1 MGKQETL
8 EREEERE
15 VIWTGRKR
23 RKRRQ
28 NEGVRK
34 TKTEIKEVVKY
45 NSK

>member
-23 RKRRQ
+23 RKR
-28 NEGVRK
+28 
-34 TKTEIKEVVKY
+34 IW
-45 NSK
+45 NSERL